1 MNPLVRSHHQG
12 AKRLRVQESFSKE
25 TRNAR
30 FMNGI
35 FEEDEGATFSRNS
48 QMAQYPCSLC
58 PKVFKT
64 HRQLEAHFTHHEV
77 EKFLNT
83 GQILQNFTKAF
94 PTNLK
99 DAGASS
105 QAVPQNIVQDEKKE
119 KVIGSWQIPDNEED
133 DLFCAF

>member
-12 AKRLRVQESFSKE
+12 AKRLRFQKSSSKE
-25 TRNAR
+25 PRNAT

-35 FEEDEGATFSRNS
+35 FQEDDGANFSRNS

-77 EKFLNT
+77 EKFFN
-83 GQILQNFTKAF
+83 AF
-94 PTNLK
+94 PRN
-99 DAGASS
+99 
-105 QAVPQNIVQDEKKE
+105 EKKE